1 MHRDDLE
8 RIGPRIAHD
17 AHHTIALL
25 RDCRQPML
33 HARIILVRLGALGLG
48 EGLFQPGQLVRFDL
62 RMGKVDFGGV
72 TKEVCLAYVPE
83 AQIGNY
89 TIVHVGFAL
98 NVLDEAEAMET
109 LQLLREIGAL
119 DEELGAE
126 AAAVQIPSPSG
137 G

>member
-1 MHRDDLE
+1 MCLGIPGKIIEIYEANDL
-8 RIGPRIAHD
+8 H
-17 AHHTIALL
+17 
-25 RDCRQPML
+25 
-33 HARIILVRLGALGLG
+33 
-48 EGLFQPGQLVRFDL
+48 
-62 RMGKVDFGGV
+62 MGKVDFGGV
-72 TKEVCLAYVPE
+72 TREVCLAYVPE

-98 NVLDEAEAMET
+98 NVLDEAEALET

>member
-1 MHRDDLE
+1 M
-8 RIGPRIAHD
+8 
-17 AHHTIALL
+17 
-25 RDCRQPML
+25 
-33 HARIILVRLGALGLG
+33 
-48 EGLFQPGQLVRFDL
+48 
-62 RMGKVDFGGV
+62 
-72 TKEVCLAYVPE
+72 PE

-98 NVLDEAEAMET
+98 NVLDEAEALET

-137 G
+137 GSAAASLN

>member
-1 MHRDDLE
+1 MCLGIPGKIIEIYEANDL
-8 RIGPRIAHD
+8 H
-17 AHHTIALL
+17 
-25 RDCRQPML
+25 
-33 HARIILVRLGALGLG
+33 
-48 EGLFQPGQLVRFDL
+48 
-62 RMGKVDFGGV
+62 MGKVDFGGV
-72 TKEVCLAYVPE
+72 TREVCLAYVPE